1 MFIIRDMASVPKI
14 DPRTLGIPIRR
25 LDSIQP
31 PDNKCMSFGLIGST
45 RSGKTVALLYIWD
58 TWFRDSHITIM
69 ATGSS
74 QADIYK
80 PLQKSAA
87 VSPSFYPE
95 VIKETMTLNHKTDNK
110 YKFLHIF
117 DDMLDGKNSK
127 ALSKLLCIGRN
138 NGMSTIISAQELT
151 IMNSVGR
158 TNLNYMLLFRLNSQM
173 AVEKVVRNYLTH
185 ILPGKNIEEKCKMY
199 VALTQDHYCFVC
211 DFLSNEV
218 FITKIDIQEVP
229 GCSGSGS

>member
-1 MFIIRDMASVPKI
+1 MASVAKI
-14 DPRTLGIPIRR
+14 DPVSLGIPVRR
-25 LDSIQP
+25 LDTIKP
-31 PDNKCMSFGLIGST
+31 PENMCMSFGLIGST
-45 RSGKTVALLYIWD
+45 RSGKTVALLYIWN
-58 TWFRDSHITIM
+58 TFFRESHICMM

-80 PLQKSAA
+80 PLQSKSAI
-87 VSPSFYPE
+87 SPYFFPE
-95 VIKETMTLNHKTDNK
+95 LIKETMLVNQKTQNK
-110 YKFLHIF
+110 YKFLHIL

-151 IMNSVGR
+151 ILNAVGR
-158 TNLNYMLLFRLNSQM
+158 TNLNFMLCFRLNSQM

-211 DFLSNEV
+211 DFLANEV
-218 FITKIDIQEVP
+218 FITKIDLSEVP
-229 GCSGSGS
+229 GQEGNGK

>member
-1 MFIIRDMASVPKI
+1 MASVPKI
-14 DPRTLGIPIRR
+14 DPATLGIPVRR
-25 LDSIQP
+25 LDTIEP
-31 PDNKCMSFGLIGST
+31 PENKCMSFGLVGST
-45 RSGKTVALLYIWD
+45 RSGKTVALLYIWN
-58 TWFRDSHITIM
+58 TWFKDSHIGIM
-69 ATGSS
+69 TTGSA

-80 PLQKSAA
+80 PLQKACA
-87 VSPSFYPE
+87 VSPSFFPE
-95 VIKETMTLNHKTDNK
+95 LLKESMILNQKTQNK

-151 IMNSVGR
+151 ILNAVGR

-199 VALTQDHYCFVC
+199 VALTQEHYCFVC
-211 DFLSNEV
+211 DFLANQV
-218 FITKIDIQEVP
+218 FITKIDISEVP
-229 GCSGSGS
+229 GQSGSGH

>member
-1 MFIIRDMASVPKI
+1 MASVPKI
-14 DPRTLGIPIRR
+14 DPLTLGIPIRR
-25 LDSIQP
+25 LDSIEP
-31 PDNKCMSFGLIGST
+31 PENMCMSFGLVGST
-45 RSGKTVALLYIWD
+45 RSGKTVALLYIWNK
-58 TWFRDSHITIM
+58 WFRESHITLM

-80 PLQKSAA
+80 PLQKSSAI
-87 VSPSFYPE
+87 SPYFFPE
-95 VIKETMTLNHKTDNK
+95 IIKESMLLNQKTSNK

-117 DDMLDGKNSK
+117 DDMLDGKQTK

-151 IMNSVGR
+151 ILNAVGR
-158 TNLNYMLLFRLNSQM
+158 TNLNYMLCFRLNSQM

-211 DFLSNEV
+211 DFLSNQV
-218 FITKIDIQEVP
+218 FITKIDISECP
-229 GCSGSGS
+229 GMSGSG

>member
-1 MFIIRDMASVPKI
+1 MASVPKI
-14 DPRTLGIPIRR
+14 DPATLGIPIRR
-25 LDSIQP
+25 LDSITP
-31 PDNKCMSFGLIGST
+31 PENMCMSFGLIGST
-45 RSGKTVALLYIWD
+45 RSGKTVALLYIWNK
-58 TWFRDSHITIM
+58 WFRDSHVTLM

-74 QADIYK
+74 QAEIYK

-87 VSPSFYPE
+87 ISPFFFPE
-95 VIKETMTLNHKTDNK
+95 VIKESMLINQKTSNK

-117 DDMLDGKNSK
+117 DDMLDGKQTK

-138 NGMSTIISAQELT
+138 NGCSTIISAQELT
-151 IMNSVGR
+151 ILNAVGR
-158 TNLNYMLLFRLNSQM
+158 TNLNYMLCFRLNSQM

-211 DFLSNEV
+211 DFLSNQV
-218 FITKIDIQEVP
+218 FITKIDLSEVP
-229 GCSGSGS
+229 GQDGSG

>member
-1 MFIIRDMASVPKI
+1 MASVPKI
-14 DPRTLGIPIRR
+14 DPTTLGIPLRR
-25 LDSIQP
+25 LDTIEP
-31 PDNKCMSFGLIGST
+31 PENKCMSFGLVGST
-45 RSGKTVALLYIWD
+45 RSGKTVALLYIWNLWFKD
-58 TWFRDSHITIM
+58 THIGIM

-74 QADIYK
+74 QAEIYK
-80 PLQKSAA
+80 PLQKACA
-87 VSPSFYPE
+87 VSPYFFPE
-95 VIKETMTLNHKTDNK
+95 VLKESMMLNQKTHNK

-117 DDMLDGKNSK
+117 DDMLDGKGSK

-211 DFLSNEV
+211 DFLANEV
-218 FITKIDIQEVP
+218 FITKIDIAEVP
-229 GCSGSGS
+229 GMSGSG